1 MKPIV
6 NDKQLRDAV
15 VNELESDPEVA
26 AKHISVT
33 AVGGAITLA
42 GHVLTIHQKHEAVR
56 AAERVPAVGAVAD
69 EIEVR
74 SPSAHERAD
83 DEIAEEIARLRSS
96 RAQIPDSVAVQ
107 VGDGRVIV
115 HGQVESPS
123 QRDAAES
130 ALRALQGVHV
140 VDNLITVKPPTQ
152 SSAADV
158 ERRVQEAIAR
168 MADLDARSIRV
179 TKHDSTVHL
188 HGDVPSLTALQTVLH
203 AAAKAP
209 GVTTVESEIVV
220 RLEGESNG
228 DPVE

>member
-6 NDKQLRDAV
+6 SDKQLRDAV

-33 AVGGAITLA
+33 AIDGAITLA
-42 GHVLTIHQKHEAVR
+42 GHVVTIHQKHEAVR

-69 EIEVR
+69 DIEVR

-107 VGDGRVIV
+107 VSDGRVIV
-115 HGQVESPS
+115 HGQVDSAS
-123 QRDAAES
+123 QRDAAEN
-130 ALRALQGVHV
+130 AVRALDGVHV
-140 VDNLITVKPPTQ
+140 VDNLITVKPTQ
-152 SSAADV
+152 STAADV
-158 ERRVQEAIAR
+158 ERRVQEATAR

-179 TKHDSTVHL
+179 TRDDNTVHL
-188 HGDVPSLTALQTVLH
+188 HGHVPSLTALRTALR
-203 AAAKAP
+203 AAATAP

-220 RLEGESNG
+220 RLEGESDG
-228 DPVE
+228 DLVE